1 MSEHLLAPLTAL
13 GNDTPAVATIGGIT
27 ISENPD
33 LAIVSLS
40 ARMGKELDL
49 QTLFKPLLGA
59 GLPGPGQAQFAEDI
73 TAIWTGVH
81 QWFLMAP
88 MSDHPDYAAEIINFV
103 TDAASV
109 TEQSDGW
116 AIFDITGDNLV
127 PLLERICN
135 LNSKSMS
142 SGDATRCLIEHLG
155 CLIICRE
162 SGRNFTILGP
172 RSSAV
177 SLHHTLVTAAHSV
190 A

>member
-1 MSEHLLAPLTAL
+1 MSENLLAPLTAL
-13 GNDTPAVATIGGIT
+13 GKTVPVIKKIGGIT

-40 ARMGKELDL
+40 ARMGTEQDL
-49 QTLFKPLLGA
+49 QNLLKPLLGA

-73 TAIWTGVH
+73 TAIWVGVH
-81 QWFLMAP
+81 QWFLMASL
-88 MSDHPDYAAEIINFV
+88 SDHPDYADEINNFV

-116 AIFDITGDNLV
+116 AVFDITGDNLV

-135 LNSKSMS
+135 LNSKAMS

-162 SGRNFTILGP
+162 SVRNFTILGP
-172 RSSAV
+172 RSSAA
-177 SLHHTLVTAAHSV
+177 SLHHTFVTAAHSV